1 MTVLFVVFLSAADVA
16 FDALCMYLYACV
28 CARACGVT
36 HKIMC
41 VHEIQVFAE
50 NMVTKCYIVMFAS
63 MFFVSSSFYHLIG
76 FSFFWSNCVVLSW
89 RKDAMTSQSFAK
101 VERILLD
108 CG

>member
-1 MTVLFVVFLSAADVA
+1 MRLRVILTFPSKQILNHDRSVCSFLSAADVA

-76 FSFFWSNCVVLSW
+76 FSFFGRIVLSFHGV
-89 RKDAMTSQSFAK
+89 RMP
-101 VERILLD
+101 
-108 CG
+108 